1 LLDKEARCV
10 KIVVVTHIIKE
21 GEMLDWIVTLLTATE
36 KTTFFGTVKDGFLH
50 GIVPSLPFLGVALLF
65 LLIGKLINDLLT
77 PYRIDEE
84 VTGKGNPALG
94 VALAGYYVGIA
105 LAISGSFIGESKG
118 FWQDMRDVAL
128 YSLAAIVLLNVAR
141 YINDY
146 LILYRFSNR
155 REIIEDRNVGT
166 GAVVAGGYIATGLIV
181 RASIAGEGGGWL
193 SVLIFF
199 LLGQVVLILA
209 GLWYQLITPYDVH
222 EVIGERNNAAAGA
235 AFGGFLF
242 AVGYLVHQGMLGDF
256 TGWSSDLAIFLLYVV
271 CSLILLWII
280 RLITDLVF
288 LPRARMSREI
298 AGKANIAAS
307 LIAVSIY
314 IASVFIIAHAV

>member
-1 LLDKEARCV
+1 
-10 KIVVVTHIIKE
+10 
-21 GEMLDWIVTLLTATE
+21 MLNWIAALAAVTE
-36 KTTFFGTVKDGFLH
+36 KATFLGTVRDGFLH
-50 GIVPSLPFLGVALLF
+50 GIVPSLPFLGVALVF
-65 LLIGKLINDLLT
+65 LLISKLINDLLT

-84 VTGKGNPALG
+84 VTEKGNPALG
-94 VALAGYYVGIA
+94 IALAGYYVGIA
-105 LAISGSFIGESKG
+105 LAISGSFIGASRG

-128 YSLAAIVLLNVAR
+128 YSLAAIVLLNIAR

-146 LILYRFSNR
+146 LILYRFRNTK
-155 REIIEDRNVGT
+155 EIISDRNIGT

-199 LLGQVVLILA
+199 LLGQAMLVLA

-222 EVIGERNNAAAGA
+222 EVIGERNNTAAGV

-271 CSLILLWII
+271 CSFILLWII

-288 LPRARMSREI
+288 LPKARMSEEI
-298 AGKANIAAS
+298 ADKANVAAS

-314 IASVFIIAHAV
+314 AASVFIIAHAV